1 MLTKLLPSN
10 VATAEATT
18 DPDPDELRLFPEEEA
33 LIRNAVP
40 KRRLEFGT
48 VRMCARRAMGTLG
61 VEPSAVMP
69 GRRGVP
75 QWAPSVVG
83 SMTHCA
89 GFRGVAL
96 ARAEEFASVGID
108 AEPNAPLPEGVLE
121 SIALPQ
127 ELRRTRELER
137 AAPEIAW
144 DRLLFSIKEAVYKT
158 WFPLTGQELDF
169 TDALVSVDA
178 GQETFRARLLPAPE
192 TLSPAGPTSFSGRW
206 SAERG
211 VLLSAIAVP
220 ARRPVAAGAPAHGSA
235 PRICRAGSARQEGKA

>member
-10 VATAEATT
+10 VATAEATA
-18 DPDPDELRLFPEEEA
+18 DPAEVFLFPEEES
-33 LIRNAVP
+33 LIRDAVA

-48 VRMCARRAMGTLG
+48 VRWCARRAMGALG
-61 VEPSAVMP
+61 VAPAPVLP

-96 ARAEEFASVGID
+96 ARARDFLAVGID
-108 AEPNAPLPEGVLE
+108 AEPNAPLADGVLE

-127 ELRRTRELER
+127 ELRRTREL
-137 AAPEIAW
+137 AWSAPEIAW
-144 DRLLFSIKEAVYKT
+144 DRLLFSIKESVYKT

-178 GQETFRARLLPAPE
+178 AQETFHARLLPGPE
-192 TLSPAGPTSFSGRW
+192 GLSPAGPTVFSGRW
-206 SAERG
+206 SARDG

-220 ARRPVAAGAPAHGSA
+220 ARRPAPTPVHSDA
-235 PRICRAGSARQEGKA
+235 PRLSGAGSMS

>member
-1 MLTKLLPSN
+1 MLTKLLPAN
-10 VATAEATT
+10 VATAEATI
-18 DPDPDELRLFPEEEA
+18 DPADVFLYPEEEH

-48 VRMCARRAMGTLG
+48 VRWCARRAMEELG
-61 VEPSAVMP
+61 LPPAPVVP

-75 QWAPSVVG
+75 QWAPSIVG

-96 ARAEEFASVGID
+96 ARSAEFASVGVD
-108 AEPNAPLPEGVLE
+108 AEPNAPMPEGVLD
-121 SIALPQ
+121 SIALP
-127 ELRRTRELER
+127 RELDLIAGLER
-137 AAPEIAW
+137 TAPGVAW

-169 TDALVSVDA
+169 TDALVSVDP
-178 GQETFRARLLPAPE
+178 GRGTFHARLLPDPE
-192 TLSPAGPTSFSGRW
+192 TLSPAGPTAFDGRW

-220 ARRPVAAGAPAHGSA
+220 AARLAAVGAPVRGSA
-235 PRICRAGSARQEGKA
+235 PRICRAGSAS

>member
-1 MLTKLLPSN
+1 MLTKLLPAN

-18 DPDPDELRLFPEEEA
+18 DPADVFLYPEEEH

-48 VRMCARRAMGTLG
+48 VRWCARRAMGQLG
-61 VEPSAVMP
+61 LPPAPVVP

-96 ARAEEFASVGID
+96 ARSAEFASVGVD
-108 AEPNAPLPEGVLE
+108 AEPNAPMPEGVLD
-121 SIALPQ
+121 SIALPD
-127 ELRRTRELER
+127 ELRLVRELGR
-137 AAPEIAW
+137 AVPEVAW

-169 TDALVSVDA
+169 TDALVSVDP
-178 GQETFRARLLPAPE
+178 GQETFHARLLPDPS
-192 TLSPAGPTSFSGRW
+192 TLSPAGPTAFSGRW
-206 SAERG
+206 SAENG

-220 ARRPVAAGAPAHGSA
+220 AVRLAAVGAPVRRSA
-235 PRICRAGSARQEGKA
+235 PRICRAGSAF